1 MFFSLKCATVSPADL
16 NYAETISTLRYAGRA
31 KNIQNRTHIN
41 DEPKDAL
48 LRHFQEEIA
57 ELKKQL
63 EDGLIEIGSEED
75 DVDDDEEEEE
85 EEDDN
90 ENDIENETV
99 VKKQKRKSTKNKLN
113 DDVILQH
120 VFTFSHLF

>member
-1 MFFSLKCATVSPADL
+1 M
-16 NYAETISTLRYAGRA
+16 
-31 KNIQNRTHIN
+31 
-41 DEPKDAL
+41 
-48 LRHFQEEIA
+48 
-57 ELKKQL
+57 

-75 DVDDDEEEEE
+75 DVDDEEEEDEE

-113 DDVILQH
+113 DDVRLFY
-120 VFTFSHLF
+120 VFEFQFLIYKVFFPAKRKIRC